1 MYQVKRNNLISLSL
15 IVIICLIKLFHI
27 GYYRIN
33 FSSNLLLHAFEKDF
47 ANNLAV
53 TEDVLEAHE
62 LIKKSKIPD
71 FNLSN
76 NLNLNNYF
84 RQRIVEFSYPIR
96 FNKNSKFVI
105 ALPDS
110 KLNCKIKLESERIKL
125 HEC

>member
-1 MYQVKRNNLISLSL
+1 MKSGL
-15 IVIICLIKLFHI
+15 ICLIKLFHI

-33 FSSNLLLHAFEKDF
+33 FSTNLLLHAFEKDF

-62 LIKKSKIPD
+62 LIKKSKMPD

>member
-1 MYQVKRNNLISLSL
+1 MYQVKRNNLIFLSL

-33 FSSNLLLHAFEKDF
+33 FSTNLLFHAFEKDY

-53 TEDVLEAHE
+53 SDNVLEAHE
-62 LIKKSKIPD
+62 LIKKSNILD

-76 NLNLNNYF
+76 NLNLNSYF

-96 FNKNSKFVI
+96 FNKNSKFLI
-105 ALPDS
+105 ALSDS
-110 KLNCKIKLESERIKL
+110 NLNCKVILESERIKL

>member
-33 FSSNLLLHAFEKDF
+33 FSSNLLFHAFEKDF

-71 FNLSN
+71 FNLSK

>member
-71 FNLSN
+71 FNLSK

>member
-1 MYQVKRNNLISLSL
+1 MYQVKRNNLIFLSL

-33 FSSNLLLHAFEKDF
+33 FSTNLLFHAFKKDF

-53 TEDVLEAHE
+53 TENVLEAHE
-62 LIKKSKIPD
+62 LIKKSNIHD

-76 NLNLNNYF
+76 NLNLSSYF

-96 FNKNSKFVI
+96 FNKNSKFII
-105 ALPDS
+105 ALSDS
-110 KLNCKIKLESERIKL
+110 NLNCKVKLESERIKL

>member
-33 FSSNLLLHAFEKDF
+33 FSSNLLFHAFEKDF

>member
-1 MYQVKRNNLISLSL
+1 MYQVKRNNLIFLSL

-33 FSSNLLLHAFEKDF
+33 FSTNLLFHAFKKDF

-53 TEDVLEAHE
+53 TENVLEAHE
-62 LIKKSKIPD
+62 LIKKSDIHD

-76 NLNLNNYF
+76 NLNLSSYF

-96 FNKNSKFVI
+96 FNKNSKFII
-105 ALPDS
+105 ALSDS
-110 KLNCKIKLESERIKL
+110 NLNCKVKLESERIKL

>member
-1 MYQVKRNNLISLSL
+1 MYQVKRNNLIFLSL

-27 GYYRIN
+27 GYYRVN
-33 FSSNLLLHAFEKDF
+33 FSTNLLLHSFNKDF

-53 TEDVLEAHE
+53 NDRVLEAHKI
-62 LIKKSKIPD
+62 IKKSNIPD
-71 FNLSN
+71 FNISD
-76 NLNLNNYF
+76 NLISSGYF

-105 ALPDS
+105 ALSDS
-110 KLNCKIKLESERIKL
+110 NINCKVKLESEGIKL

>member
-1 MYQVKRNNLISLSL
+1 MYQVKRNNLIFLFL

-27 GYYRIN
+27 GYYRVN
-33 FSSNLLLHAFEKDF
+33 FSTNLLFHSFEKDF

-53 TEDVLEAHE
+53 TENVLEAHE
-62 LIKKSKIPD
+62 LIKKSNIHD

-76 NLNLNNYF
+76 NLNLSSYF

-96 FNKNSKFVI
+96 FNKNSKFII
-105 ALPDS
+105 ALSDS
-110 KLNCKIKLESERIKL
+110 NLNCKVKLESERIKL

>member
-1 MYQVKRNNLISLSL
+1 MYQVKRNNLIFLFL

-27 GYYRIN
+27 GYYRVN
-33 FSSNLLLHAFEKDF
+33 FSTNLLFHSFEKDF

-53 TEDVLEAHE
+53 TEDVLEAHK

-76 NLNLNNYF
+76 NLNLSGYF